1 VTRTGWLVLALVA
14 LFVGGGLTYY
24 LLHPRR
30 PAVAEAGI
38 PETLARERAARVS
51 NLRYDVTFRIPV
63 TRDQPVTGHLRAT
76 FALSDTAPL
85 SFDFKQ
91 PVDHLLAMQ
100 SNTHIV
106 TPAVVSQHIIIP
118 TEALVKGENL
128 IEFEFVAGEGPLNRS
143 DDYLYALFV
152 PARASEAMPVFD
164 QPDLKARWK
173 LVLNVPPSWT
183 AVSNGAQMG
192 GVGGNDQRGMIFEET
207 QPISTYLFSF
217 AAGRFTV
224 DTAERNGRTF
234 RMFHRETDAKKL
246 ARNRD
251 TIFDLQAHA
260 LAWLEDYTA
269 IPYAFG
275 KFDFVL
281 IPSFQFGGMEHPGAI
296 FYNASSLL
304 LDESATQT
312 QMLGRASLIAHETAH
327 MWFGDLVTMKWF
339 DDVWMKEVFAN
350 VMAAKIVNP
359 SFPTV
364 NHALR
369 FLYQHYPAAYDVD
382 RTEGSNP
389 IRQPL
394 ANLSDAASL
403 YGAIIYQKAPIVMRQ
418 LELIVGAD
426 QFRDGLRE
434 YLAAHKF
441 GNATWTDL
449 ITVLDA
455 KSPADLAAWS
465 RVWVEERGRPRIS
478 VHHATSEAGLTF
490 TFDQFDPLGRGLVWP
505 ERLDLALGY
514 PNQVT
519 HVGVDL
525 AGGSTT
531 VETGAKAA
539 FTWLLPTGDGLG
551 YGDFVLDEPDLTAL
565 AKALP
570 NIVEPLSRGSALVL
584 LWESMLESR
593 IAPDQ
598 LTEVLLTAL
607 PKETDEL
614 NTNEMLGDVSELFWR
629 FTAADDRVE
638 LAPKLEALLQAGLGK
653 ASTTSLKAAWFGA
666 LKSIATTPETVG
678 WLEKVWR
685 REITIPGLPMAEPDE
700 AGLALELAVRDVPA
714 AAEILDTQLTR
725 FQNADR
731 KARFAFVRP
740 ALSRDPAVR
749 EAFFNGLRDVANRR
763 HEAWVLEAVRYLH
776 HPLRAAA
783 SKKFVIDALG
793 LTLEIQRTGDIFFP
807 KRWLDATL
815 WGYQSPQT
823 AADVHEFIA
832 ELPDSY
838 PPRLRWVLLS
848 SADTLIRAAKI
859 LHQ

>member
-1 VTRTGWLVLALVA
+1 MTRTGWFVLAIVAILVGA
-14 LFVGGGLTYY
+14 GLTFYFV
-24 LLHPRR
+24 HTGR
-30 PAVAEAGI
+30 PAVIEAGI
-38 PETLARERAARVS
+38 PEALARERAARIS
-51 NLRYDVTFRIPV
+51 DLRYEVTLRIPV
-63 TRDQPVTGHLRAT
+63 TRDQPVTGHMRAT
-76 FALSDTAPL
+76 FALADTAPL
-85 SFDFKQ
+85 AFDFAQ
-91 PVDHLLAMQ
+91 PTKNLLAMQ
-100 SNTHIV
+100 ANTHIV
-106 TPAVVSQHIIIP
+106 PPEITSQHIVIP
-118 TEALVKGENL
+118 TTALVQGENL
-128 IEFEFVAGEGPLNRS
+128 IEFEFVAGEAPLNRS

-152 PARASEAMPVFD
+152 PARASEAMPLFD

-173 LVLNVPPSWT
+173 LVLNLPPSWT
-183 AVSNGAQMG
+183 AVSNGKQMG
-192 GVGGNDQRGMIFEET
+192 SVGGPDQRGMIFEET

-217 AAGRFTV
+217 AAGRFSV
-224 DTAERNGRTF
+224 ETAERNGRTF

-246 ARNRD
+246 ERNRN

-260 LAWLEDYTA
+260 LAWLEEYTA

-304 LDESATQT
+304 LDETATQT
-312 QMLGRASLIAHETAH
+312 QLLGRASLIAHETAH

-339 DDVWMKEVFAN
+339 NDVWMKEVFAN

-394 ANLSDAASL
+394 ANLNDAASL

-465 RVWVEERGRPRIS
+465 RVWVEERGRPRIA

-490 TFDQFDPLGRGLVWP
+490 TFDQIDPLGRGLVWP

-514 PNQVT
+514 GDKVT
-519 HVGVDL
+519 HVGVDIT
-525 AGGSTT
+525 GVSTT
-531 VETGAKAA
+531 VATGASAG
-539 FTWLLPTGDGLG
+539 FTWALPTGDGLG
-551 YGDFVLDEPDLTAL
+551 YGDFVLDEPDLNALATAL
-565 AKALP
+565 PKIP
-570 NIVEPLSRGSALVL
+570 DPLSRGAALVL

-598 LTEVLLTAL
+598 LADVILKAL

-614 NTNEMLGDVSELFWR
+614 NTNEMLGDMSELFWR

-638 LAPKLEALLQAGLGK
+638 IAPKLEALLQEGLAR
-653 ASTTSLKAAWFGA
+653 ASSTSQKAAWFAA
-666 LKSIATTPETVG
+666 LRSVATTPEAVG

-685 REITIPGLPMAEPDE
+685 REVTIPGLPMAEPDE
-700 AGLALELAVRDVPA
+700 AGLALELAVRDVPT
-714 AAEILDTQLTR
+714 AAEILETQLGR
-725 FQNADR
+725 FKNADR
-731 KARFAFVRP
+731 KARFEFVRP
-740 ALSRDPAVR
+740 ALSHDAAVR
-749 EAFFNGLRDVANRR
+749 ETFFNSLRDVNNRR

-807 KRWLDATL
+807 KRWVDATL

-823 AADVHEFIA
+823 AGDVKEFIA